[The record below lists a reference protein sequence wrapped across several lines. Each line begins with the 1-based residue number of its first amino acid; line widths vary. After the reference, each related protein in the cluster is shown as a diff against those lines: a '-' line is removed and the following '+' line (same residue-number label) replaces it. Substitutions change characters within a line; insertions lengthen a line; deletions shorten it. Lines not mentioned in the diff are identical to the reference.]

1 MEDENFKNMILFG
14 LSNIQWMLAQLV
26 KAQMGKGQISD
37 SAMCK
42 ANNFHDLTRKYIKKE
57 S

>member
-1 MEDENFKNMILFG
+1 MEDENFKNMVLLG

-26 KAQMGKGQISD
+26 KTQSGKGQIFNTSMD
-37 SAMCK
+37 R